1 MIANALI
8 ARWIHVSKMLRKN
21 VVQQNKLFN
30 SYDPKFLQQKNKTDD
45 GSEDIERTTWKKE
58 MNVLFI
64 L

>member
-1 MIANALI
+1 MLVGIDLNTVTKNGLEKSSIAVNI
-8 ARWIHVSKMLRKN
+8 YFIK
-21 VVQQNKLFN
+21 QQI
-30 SYDPKFLQQKNKTDD
+30 DPKFLQQKNKTDD